1 MKIERVEITAKPRQ
15 LKETWTVELQPPISV
30 GTKMNWKERLRSIH
44 IQLMN
49 TDLTDDNTNKVM
61 EVATCRMQH
70 HFPGPYT
77 VVENFDPARGVF
89 GFKLKFEDPNEELL
103 WMLKNS

>member
-15 LKETWTVELQPPISV
+15 LKETWTIELQPPV
-30 GTKMNWKERLRSIH
+30 TMETKMHWKERLRAIH
-44 IQLMN
+44 VHLMN
-49 TDLTDDNTNKVM
+49 ADLSNDERNDVTGI
-61 EVATCRMQH
+61 ATRRMQR

-89 GFKLKFEDPNEELL
+89 GFKLKFEDPNQELL